1 MQVEIYSDQ
10 ILVAGVDEAGRG
22 PLAGPVYAAAVILPR
37 GFDHPLLNDSKK
49 ISEKKRLILRD
60 YIEEKAMAW
69 AVASINNQRID
80 KINILNATLEAMHM
94 ALNKLTVKPEM
105 ILVDGNRFKPLNGID
120 FQTVVEGDAKYACI
134 AAASILAKTH
144 RDEYMIKLHEQFPQ
158 YNWLRN
164 KGYGTKEHREAVMK
178 YGLSPYHRRTFCDFY
193 FQGHINFE

>member
-120 FQTVVEGDAKYACI
+120 FQTVVGGDAKYACI